1 MEFCV
6 NTIKYGERTIL
17 NEIELLLIG
26 GRITT
31 VYGESG
37 SGKTSLFSYL
47 TTGKGSFIIKGYQIR
62 KPIISYCSQEPAFI
76 RYLTLQQHIDML
88 SDIYQQTI
96 GIEKY
101 IDLLQLKDSLNK
113 LPDNLSGGEKKRAAF
128 LLCIMRPAEL
138 YIFDEPTASLNKEF
152 SLICH
157 EILEDYSGIYS

>member
-47 TTGKGSFIIKGYQIR
+47 TTGKGSFNFNGSQIR

-76 RYLTLQQHIDML
+76 RCLTLQQHIDML
-88 SDIYQQTI
+88 SDIYQQKI
-96 GIEKY
+96 GIENY
-101 IDLLQLKDSLNK
+101 IDLLH
-113 LPDNLSGGEKKRAAF
+113 
-128 LLCIMRPAEL
+128 M
-138 YIFDEPTASLNKEF
+138 
-152 SLICH
+152 
-157 EILEDYSGIYS
+157 